1 MGSPLGPVLA
11 NTIMIESEEKSE
23 NLLRMVQ
30 LSSMCVLSMTP

>member
-23 NLLRMVQ
+23 NLLMMVQ
-30 LSSMCVLSMTP
+30 SSSMCVLSMTP